1 MRVVPRSVKPPQAG
15 TWRARSIDN
24 RRMPVRDPLSVHG
37 PDVRPGPHACEA
49 PIDAGR
55 RVGLRL
61 AWHGAALLATLPLAP
76 ALRAQAAGPT
86 ADDDRWPQSR
96 AVPGGVVVLDLGAA
110 PQAPRVLLGGA
121 PVLVLGAPARWRAVA
136 GIGLSTRPGPLE
148 LRVQG
153 GDLER
158 RLTVQVKPATY
169 TVQRLTVPQRQ
180 VDLSS
185 EDLARYER
193 ERAHLATVTATR
205 SERLPE
211 SLRMQAPVPGP
222 RSSSFGLR
230 RIFNGQSRSPHS
242 GMDIAAPTGTPIR
255 APLAGQVIDT
265 GDYFFPGRCV
275 WLDHGSGLLTLYA
288 HLDAIGVEK
297 GRELAAGEVLGTV
310 GATGRVTGP
319 HLHWSVL
326 LNRAY
331 VDPALFL
338 PA

>member
-1 MRVVPRSVKPPQAG
+1 MRVVPRSVKPPQGA

-24 RRMPVRDPLSVHG
+24 RHMPVRDPLSVPG
-37 PDVRPGPHACEA
+37 PDARHGCHPGDA
-49 PIDAGR
+49 PVDSGR
-55 RVGLRL
+55 RVGLRM
-61 AWHGAALLATLPLAP
+61 AWRGAALLATLPVAP
-76 ALRAQAAGPT
+76 ALRAQAA
-86 ADDDRWPQSR
+86 DDIWPQHR
-96 AVPGGVVVLDLGAA
+96 AVPGGVLVLDLGAA

-153 GDLER
+153 GEIER
-158 RLTVQVKPATY
+158 RLTVHVKPATY

-180 VDLSS
+180 VDLSP

-205 SERLPE
+205 SDRLPG
-211 SLRMQAPVPGP
+211 SLRMLAPVPGP

-242 GMDIAAPTGTPIR
+242 GMDIAAPTGTPVR